1 MPVEFTYFIVSVFA
15 GLVTFATTKLNI
27 RFAYYFYVLSKNS
40 EQLMA
45 SKDPSSADYKAY
57 RKHLQLMYLNILAPV
72 IVISFYLAPLFE
84 QLIVPEICSQSIW
97 NMIRICIVI
106 LTIGVRLLVYREEI
120 QFHLNESYFYV

>member
-1 MPVEFTYFIVSVFA
+1 LPVEFTYFIVGVFA

-45 SKDPSSADYKAY
+45 SRDPNSPDYKAY

-72 IVISFYLAPLFE
+72 IVVSFYLAPLFE
-84 QLIVPEICSQSIW
+84 QLLVPEICSQSFW
-97 NMIRICIVI
+97 NMIRVGVVI
-106 LTIGVRLLVYREEI
+106 LIIGIRVLVYREEI
-120 QFHLNESYFYV
+120 